1 MTERIVC
8 MILKLQKTE
17 ETFEIFCFKKAEN
30 VLKEWS
36 KEEKYNIG
44 FTHF

>member
-1 MTERIVC
+1 MIERIVC

-30 VLKEWS
+30 FMFAENVLKEWS
-36 KEEKYNIG
+36 KEAK
-44 FTHF
+44 